1 MVENN
6 KIKAIDEHGRKLH
19 EQIQQLQ
26 ALTEEHNKKFD
37 QVNSHLEVILAI
49 LRTNSGSRGVERTNT
64 SPGELIPNQMMNQR
78 GNEILNQRCDG
89 MGLII

>member
-1 MVENN
+1 MNIFN
-6 KIKAIDEHGRKLH
+6 SCK
-19 EQIQQLQ
+19 
-26 ALTEEHNKKFD
+26 HNKKFD

-49 LRTNSGSRGVERTNT
+49 LKTNSAGSQEVERTNT

-78 GNEILNQRCDG
+78 GNEILNQRYDG